1 MNIQEISVG
10 MEVILD
16 TGDRAEVVSIN
27 DKDLE
32 VRVLYLDAL
41 GQPEL
46 VGSEAWVTSDE
57 IIAIDMGSHSE
68 GRT

>member
-10 MEVILD
+10 IEVILD

-27 DKDLE
+27 DAELT
-32 VRVLYLDAL
+32 VRVCYLDAL

-57 IIAIDMGSHSE
+57 IIAIDMGTHSE